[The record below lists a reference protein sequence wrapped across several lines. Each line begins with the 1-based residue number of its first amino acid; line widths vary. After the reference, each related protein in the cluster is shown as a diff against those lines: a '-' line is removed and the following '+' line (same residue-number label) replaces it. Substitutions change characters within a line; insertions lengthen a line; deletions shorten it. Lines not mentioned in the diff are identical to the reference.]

1 MGFACPNEADESPEA
16 PSDMKYYKVGWIAKV
31 TLSIDKQAEKDD
43 IIDASQA
50 IFTGETAL

>member
-43 IIDASQA
+43 IIDASQS